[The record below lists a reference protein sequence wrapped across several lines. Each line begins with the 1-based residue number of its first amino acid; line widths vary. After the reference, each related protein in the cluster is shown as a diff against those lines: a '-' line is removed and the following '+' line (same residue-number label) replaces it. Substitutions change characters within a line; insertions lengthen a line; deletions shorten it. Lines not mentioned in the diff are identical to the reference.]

1 MYKINKTAVV
11 FLANNPS
18 QGTLDFAMEL
28 SQTTDFHVF
37 IVIDN
42 NEKYYGKSFRDVNII
57 QVPDALC
64 VANGYYNSNIS
75 DSATHIK
82 KNPIAL
88 DKFLYS
94 FCTIYTTY
102 DFVWVFEDDV
112 FIPSIDTIVNLDERY
127 NEYDLITPNNFAKTD
142 SVLDWHWKH
151 VINEHNSPYFYSMIC
166 GMGLSRTM
174 LNAVKRYVGWHKS
187 LFYCEVMFNTL
198 AHHTQLKVKD
208 AFELKSI
215 VWMGKWDIDEF
226 LLLPHNVF
234 HPRKDID
241 NHDNLRRQIEE
252 AKKAGYTP
260 KNILPDFVKKA
271 N

>member
-1 MYKINKTAVV
+1 MKKAVV
-11 FLANNPS
+11 FLTNNPS
-18 QGTLDFAMEL
+18 QGTLDFALEL
-28 SQTTDFHVF
+28 TMTTDFYVF

-42 NEKYYGKSFRDVNII
+42 NEKYYGKSFKEVNII
-57 QVPDALC
+57 QVPDSLC
-64 VANGYYNSNIS
+64 LEKGYKNSNIS
-75 DSATHIK
+75 DNATHIK

-94 FCTIYTTY
+94 FCEVHTMF

-112 FIPSIDTIVNLDERY
+112 FIPSVDVLVDIDERY
-127 NEYDLITPNNFAKTD
+127 CEFDLITPNNFAKKD
-142 SVLDWHWKH
+142 LLLDWHWRH
-151 VINEHNSPYFYSMIC
+151 VIDKHCSPYFYSMIC
-166 GMGLSRTM
+166 AMGLSRTM
-174 LNAVKRYVGWHKS
+174 LNMIKRYVGWNKE

-198 AHHTQLKVKD
+198 AFHNQLKVKD
-208 AFELKSI
+208 AYELKSI

-241 NHDNLRRQIEE
+241 NHENLRKQIEE

-260 KNILPDFVKKA
+260 KNTLPDFVKKA